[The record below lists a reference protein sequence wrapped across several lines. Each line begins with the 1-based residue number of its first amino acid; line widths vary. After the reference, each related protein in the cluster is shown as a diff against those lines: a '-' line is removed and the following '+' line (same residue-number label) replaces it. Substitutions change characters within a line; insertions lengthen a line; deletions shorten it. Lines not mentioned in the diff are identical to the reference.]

1 MPGLRTSSRTAATY
15 VSLVALAI
23 LAGCGGGGGDAGS
36 PSPSGTA
43 GASIGGTASGVV
55 GSGLVLQLNGGNDL
69 AVPADGSF
77 SFGSTLP
84 AGSAYV
90 VSVLSQPT
98 SPAQT
103 CSIGAGSGTA
113 NAAVTDVTVS
123 CSTDPLV
130 LLAAAPLDAA
140 SDVPRNVQPAL
151 SFSADVDPTMLGAGP
166 VTLTVEGGEVVS
178 ATVTA
183 TGPTVTIAPA
193 AALWPATAYV
203 VEAAGVAGRLG
214 EPAAPAF
221 SSRFVTADGQWNA
234 SRVAELGLVPQL
246 EGESMRL
253 AVAGGGQAV
262 AAWLAVDGSNLMRV
276 WASRRLAD
284 GSWEA
289 PLALGTPADGN
300 AAMAEVAM
308 ELDGTAHVVWSA
320 SPGGGQS
327 HVLTAR
333 RGAADADW
341 SNAAQL
347 SLPTLVTNI
356 EPAIAAGAGGAVYV
370 AWVAGDSLPY
380 AIHLSQLQDDG
391 SWSEPTQA
399 NEANGLSVLVPAI
412 AVDRH
417 ARALLAW
424 PEQDGSGLMRLVA
437 RQFRD
442 DIRVPEAVG
451 PAVALSAAAVDLG
464 FSLALNGDGLGVLA
478 WSQLVSG
485 GFQRTLWAALFTE
498 GSGWSAAQQLDGPD
512 TDDFQPSAAIDDE
525 GNALVAWTAIPALVT
540 RADPRVLASRL
551 DRLAAPG
558 TGGWSAPRDLTQGA
572 VGSHPMA
579 ALDAR
584 GNGLV
589 LWQPSNEGVAASR
602 FTRLGS
608 WQGTESVWRRQGVET
623 LFAPRIG
630 FDATGSAVAAWVE
643 GDFLSNSAGPL
654 MAIGGAGF
662 E

>member
-1 MPGLRTSSRTAATY
+1 MPRVRTSIGAAATLC
-15 VSLVALAI
+15 SLVALAT

-36 PSPSGTA
+36 PPPA
-43 GASIGGTASGVV
+43 GAAGLSIGGTASGVA
-55 GSGLVLQLNGGNDL
+55 GSGLVLQLNGGDDL
-69 AVPADGSF
+69 AVAADGSF

-84 AGSAYV
+84 VGSTYV
-90 VSVLSQPT
+90 VSVLSQPAG
-98 SPAQT
+98 PAQT

-130 LLAAAPLDAA
+130 LLAATPQDAA
-140 SDVPRNVQPAL
+140 SDVPRSVQPVL
-151 SFSADVDPTMLGAGP
+151 SFSADVDPATLSAGQ
-166 VTLTVEGGEVVS
+166 VTLTEEGGEVVP

-183 TGPTVTIAPA
+183 TGPMVTIAPA
-193 AALWPATAYV
+193 AALWPATAYL
-203 VEAAGVAGRLG
+203 VEADGVGGRLG

-221 SSRFVTADGQWNA
+221 GRRFVTADGQWRA
-234 SRVAELGLVPQL
+234 SRVAELGLVPQFD
-246 EGESMRL
+246 GDSMRL
-253 AVAGGGQAV
+253 AVAGAGHAV

-276 WASRRLAD
+276 WTSRRLAD

-289 PLALGTPADGN
+289 PVAIGTPADGD
-300 AAMAEVAM
+300 AAMAELAM
-308 ELDGTAHVVWSA
+308 EVDGTAHVVWSA
-320 SPGGGQS
+320 SPGGGQT

-333 RGAADADW
+333 RGAADAAW
-341 SNAAQL
+341 SNPVQL

-370 AWVAGDSLPY
+370 AWVAGGSLPY
-380 AIHLSQLQDDG
+380 AIHLSKLQDDG

-399 NEANGLSVLVPAI
+399 NETNGRSVLVPLI

-424 PEQDGSGLMRLVA
+424 PERDGGGLTRLVA
-437 RQFRD
+437 RQFRA

-451 PAVALSAAAVDLG
+451 PAVTLSAAAVDIG
-464 FSLALNGDGLGVLA
+464 PSLALNGDGLGVLA
-478 WSQLVSG
+478 WHQEVSG
-485 GFQRTLWAALFTE
+485 GLQRTIWAALFTE
-498 GSGWSAAQQLDGPD
+498 GSGWGAAQQLDGPD
-512 TDDFQPSAAIDDE
+512 TDDYQPSAAIDDE
-525 GNALVAWTAIPALVT
+525 GNALVAWSAIPSLIT
-540 RADPRVLASRL
+540 RTDPHVLASRL

-558 TGGWSAPRDLTQGA
+558 SGGWSAPRDLTQGA
-572 VGSHPMA
+572 GGANPIA

-589 LWQPSNEGVAASR
+589 LWQPSNEGVAATR
-602 FTRLGS
+602 FTRLGG
-608 WQGTESVWRRQGVET
+608 WQGTVSVWRRLGAET

-630 FDATGSAVAAWVE
+630 FDATGSAVGAWVE

-654 MAIGGAGF
+654 MAIGGADF